1 MNDKDATDCM
11 ALLVVTGTGWNDQ
24 TVDVW
29 VDMMASRWSDHD
41 AARTAVQQVADTH
54 TGYGHPSWATVHNAY
69 QAAVRRAVM
78 SRPALPQ
85 APSRTLT
92 MSEAREVVARAYAK
106 QCGLRDPLTDP
117 HIRSGW
123 RTTEPN
129 PEFLD
134 RMLGLR
140 PAWTDD
146 ETND

>member
-11 ALLVVTGTGWNDQ
+11 ALLVVAINGYTDQ
-24 TVDVW
+24 HVDALC
-29 VDMMASRWSDHD
+29 DLMATRWSDPD
-41 AARTAVQQVADTH
+41 AARTAVTKVADTW
-54 TGYGHPSWATVHNAY
+54 TGYGRPPWGTLHTAY
-69 QAAVRRAVM
+69 QAAVRRAALA
-78 SRPALPQ
+78 RPALPP
-85 APSRTLT
+85 APSRTVT
-92 MSEAREVVARAYAK
+92 ISEGRRIAARAYAAN
-106 QCGLRDPLTDP
+106 CATRDPLTDP

-146 ETND
+146 E